1 MKSSIAAG
9 IKCIMAS
16 KGMYQKTVAARSG
29 FSDQQFSDMLTGR
42 TVIRAE
48 YLPRIANALNVDV
61 NELFQAGSIN
71 DAS

>member
-16 KGMYQKTVAARSG
+16 KGIYQKTVAARSG
-29 FSDQQFSDMLTGR
+29 FSNQQFSDMLNGR
-42 TVIRAE
+42 KVIRAE

-61 NELFQAGSIN
+61 NELFQAGSAD